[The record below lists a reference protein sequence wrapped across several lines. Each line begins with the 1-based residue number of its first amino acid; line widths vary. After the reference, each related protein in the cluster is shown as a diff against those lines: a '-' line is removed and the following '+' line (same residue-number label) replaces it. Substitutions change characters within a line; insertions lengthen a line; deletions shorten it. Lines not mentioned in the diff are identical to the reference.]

1 VQACPHENIGVIAV
15 APAKTLWRDG
25 PRSGIGRLSRRFDY
39 AALAIVLVFGAFANA
54 AGMAAPVVAAER
66 DVSDAFGRSSTIWAT
81 SVFYGLML
89 FAIPAV
95 GIGAAATASSR
106 VGNQPVRE
114 NVCRFAW
121 SLVPLGFAIWLAHYS
136 FHFFTSF
143 DTIVP
148 ATQRFAVD
156 FRLAAIGMPDW
167 VCSCCRPAPDWLLK
181 AELVSLGVGLL
192 ISLYAAWRIAQPLAG
207 AMGQTMRMTFSWA
220 ILLVALFALGVWI
233 LLQPMEMR
241 GTLPM

>member
-1 VQACPHENIGVIAV
+1 VQACPHGNVGVIAV
-15 APAKTLWRDG
+15 SPAKTLWRDG
-25 PRSGIGRLSRRFDY
+25 PRSGIGRLSRRLDY

-54 AGMAAPVVAAER
+54 AGMVAPVVAAGR

-89 FAIPAV
+89 FAIPALC
-95 GIGAAATASSR
+95 ISAAAATSR
-106 VGNQPVRE
+106 RLENQPIRE

-121 SLVPLGFAIWLAHYS
+121 SLVPLGFAMWLAHYS
-136 FHFFTSF
+136 FHFFTSC

-148 ATQRFAVD
+148 AMQRFAAD
-156 FRLAAIGMPDW
+156 FRLASIGTPDW

-192 ISLYAAWRIAQPLAG
+192 VSLYVAWRIAQPLAG
-207 AMGQTMRMTFSWA
+207 AMGQTICMVLPWA

-241 GTLPM
+241 GTLPP